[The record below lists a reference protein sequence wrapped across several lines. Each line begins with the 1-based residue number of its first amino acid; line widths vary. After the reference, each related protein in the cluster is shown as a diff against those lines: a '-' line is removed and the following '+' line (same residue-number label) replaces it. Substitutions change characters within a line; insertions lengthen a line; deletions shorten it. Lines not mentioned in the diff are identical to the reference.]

1 VQILNKGGAAGA
13 EGTLYVARS
22 KPDGT
27 TLLVGHG
34 GADLVSAHM
43 QKMDYDVLTDLAPV
57 ALLSVN
63 SLVLAVPPNSPF
75 KSVKDVVEWAK
86 KEKKPIVSS
95 ITSANGTVDLLV
107 RGLGKVAGVEVTP
120 VPTTGDAASVTM
132 IMGGQTLMGGAS
144 LAGAYSHIKSGKI
157 KPIAIAT
164 KERDPML
171 PDVPTM
177 IEQGINYYSW
187 GSVKGVAVAKN
198 SSPEIIAYYEDIFKK
213 ISDDAE
219 YKQAM
224 TNIVVS
230 PQYMNT
236 ADFTK
241 MFKQA
246 YDDFGKVVK
255 DLGIQKK

>member
-1 VQILNKGGAAGA
+1 
-13 EGTLYVARS
+13 
-22 KPDGT
+22 
-27 TLLVGHG
+27 
-34 GADLVSAHM
+34 
-43 QKMDYDVLTDLAPV
+43 
-57 ALLSVN
+57 
-63 SLVLAVPPNSPF
+63 
-75 KSVKDVVEWAK
+75 
-86 KEKKPIVSS
+86 
-95 ITSANGTVDLLV
+95 
-107 RGLGKVAGVEVTP
+107 
-120 VPTTGDAASVTM
+120 
-132 IMGGQTLMGGAS
+132 
-144 LAGAYSHIKSGKI
+144 
-157 KPIAIAT
+157 
-164 KERDPML
+164 
-171 PDVPTM
+171 M

-213 ISDDAE
+213 ITDDAE

-230 PQYMNT
+230 SQYMNT